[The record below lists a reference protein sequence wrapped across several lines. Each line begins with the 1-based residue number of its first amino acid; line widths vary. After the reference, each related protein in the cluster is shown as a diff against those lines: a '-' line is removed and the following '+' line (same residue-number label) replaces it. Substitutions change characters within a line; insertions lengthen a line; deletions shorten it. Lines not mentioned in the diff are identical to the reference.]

1 MMSPKKGS
9 RQAMKHPSTIRIV
22 LETRRTIVF
31 LMHHTGA
38 YKSMNPHMMTSNN
51 ACNPCS

>member
-22 LETRRTIVF
+22 LEIRRTMVF

-38 YKSMNPHMMTSNN
+38 CKSMKTHASMSAH
-51 ACNPCS
+51 ACNSRS